1 MTAPR
6 KPADPIVSGGPSK
19 PETPKSAAKKAAPK
33 KAPAAPKAA
42 TAKAALVEA
51 AAPATAA
58 PAESEPVMTTMPPPP
73 VLTPDQRAAALKAQ
87 RKRNIAIGLGLV
99 GFIVIVYL
107 VTVLRMGGAIASR
120 PL

>member
-33 KAPAAPKAA
+33 KAPAAPKAE
-42 TAKAALVEA
+42 LVEA